1 MRFFILI
8 FAVICYLDCNAQAK
22 LAFIQDRD
30 NQQIPD
36 LAYFRN
42 LAILSD
48 VIIKIKGVN
57 WYEENIIKNCYGTKQ
72 ERAHLVCH
80 MKVDYLGNVQFEF
93 PDYSKN
99 DSLKALMKSVED
111 FIISNHIIFYQYNT
125 EVSKILKSTNS
136 KDLISN
142 TIKQYIRKSQSPYFI
157 NITYP
162 WICMHQL
169 YSRKRY
175 EYYVADMNKKGFKP
189 LGITGWIKMKIKQD
203 LAEPIKSSLDYGITN
218 DDFLLN
224 KNRIKP

>member
-1 MRFFILI
+1 MKHIILI
-8 FAVICYLDCNAQAK
+8 LLYLYCFVCNAQVQ
-22 LAFIQDRD
+22 LAFSINKDSLD
-30 NQQIPD
+30 ITD
-36 LAYFRN
+36 IAYRKN
-42 LAILSD
+42 LAIISD
-48 VIIKIKGVN
+48 AIIKIKGPD
-57 WYEENIIKNCYGTKQ
+57 WFKENIIKNCYGTKQ

>member
-1 MRFFILI
+1 MGVIMDKELI
-8 FAVICYLDCNAQAK
+8 DEINYE
-22 LAFIQDRD
+22 IQ
-30 NQQIPD
+30 
-36 LAYFRN
+36 L
-42 LAILSD
+42 L
-48 VIIKIKGVN
+48 IKIGF
-57 WYEENIIKNCYGTKQ
+57 YSDDEILEIIDDEFIEEDI
-72 ERAHLVCH
+72 
-80 MKVDYLGNVQFEF
+80 
-93 PDYSKN
+93 
-99 DSLKALMKSVED
+99 
-111 FIISNHIIFYQYNT
+111 
-125 EVSKILKSTNS
+125 S